1 MVQQT
6 KDSTFTEY
14 GLAHAESGL
23 SNSDKQLSVSVAA
36 KKSESLDSRNE
47 NPMTVSKSIGS
58 PLLMEDSECAG
69 EAVKISGTKRPVPE
83 CLRSPPKSNAGSGH
97 IVYVRRKPETDLSKS
112 NACDTQSDAV
122 DCPHFRKSTDQGET
136 TQQLTEINEPV
147 ICISDVAPLRRASS
161 PSFSSTRRSV
171 SPSLG
176 MSSSISSPENIKHV
190 HVNCANPPSEDPI
203 MVNVTLWKE
212 RYCHLQSLL
221 KMLDQSDQY
230 EYVQMLR
237 SLSSVELS
245 RHAVE
250 LEKRSIKLSMEEA
263 KEVQRV
269 GFFDVLGKYGKNVCT
284 TSTQQGQ
291 EQLEK

>member
-23 SNSDKQLSVSVAA
+23 SNSDKQLSISIAA
-36 KKSESLDSRNE
+36 KRSELQGSRNE
-47 NPMTVSKSIGS
+47 SPMAVSKSIGS
-58 PLLMEDSECAG
+58 QFPVETSESVD
-69 EAVKISGTKRPVPE
+69 EAVKISGTKRPI
-83 CLRSPPKSNAGSGH
+83 RSPPQSNGGSGH
-97 IVYVRRKPETDLSKS
+97 IVYVRRKPELELAKNNIFDAQTNTDPANSPGSKKS
-112 NACDTQSDAV
+112 V
-122 DCPHFRKSTDQGET
+122 DQDEATE
-136 TQQLTEINEPV
+136 QLTGTNEPV
-147 ICISDVAPLRRASS
+147 ICVSDVAPLHRASS

-176 MSSSISSPENIKHV
+176 VSSNISSPEKIKHSV
-190 HVNCANPPSEDPI
+190 ANCIIPSREDPE
-203 MVNVTLWKE
+203 MVSVNLRE
-212 RYCHLQSLL
+212 EQYGRLQSLL

-250 LEKRSIKLSMEEA
+250 LEKRSIKLSLEEA
-263 KEVQRV
+263 KEMQRV
-269 GFFDVLGKYGKNVCT
+269 RFVDVLGKYGKNVGT
-284 TSTQQGQ
+284 PSNLQ
-291 EQLEK
+291 EQLHK

>member
-23 SNSDKQLSVSVAA
+23 SNSDKQLSISIAA
-36 KKSESLDSRNE
+36 KRTELLGSRNE
-47 NPMTVSKSIGS
+47 SPMAVSKSIGS
-58 PLLMEDSECAG
+58 QFPVETSESVG
-69 EAVKISGTKRPVPE
+69 EAVKISGTKRPI
-83 CLRSPPKSNAGSGH
+83 LSPLKSNGGSTH
-97 IVYVRRKPETDLSKS
+97 IVYVRRKPELELAKS
-112 NACDTQSDAV
+112 NLCDTQLNAANCPDTKRSVNQDGATQQFTGKNEPMICVSDA
-122 DCPHFRKSTDQGET
+122 
-136 TQQLTEINEPV
+136 
-147 ICISDVAPLRRASS
+147 APPPRVSS

-176 MSSSISSPENIKHV
+176 VSGNISSPENIKHV
-190 HVNCANPPSEDPI
+190 DFNCRKHSPEDPATVS
-203 MVNVTLWKE
+203 VNLWE
-212 RYCHLQSLL
+212 EQYNRLQSFL

-250 LEKRSIKLSMEEA
+250 LEKRSIKLSLEEA
-263 KEVQRV
+263 KEMQRV
-269 GFFDVLGKYGKNVCT
+269 RFVDVLGKYGKNVCT
-284 TSTQQGQ
+284 PSNLA
-291 EQLEK
+291 EQLHK

>member
-23 SNSDKQLSVSVAA
+23 SNSDKQLSISIAA
-36 KKSESLDSRNE
+36 KRSELQGSRNE
-47 NPMTVSKSIGS
+47 SPMAVSKSIGS
-58 PLLMEDSECAG
+58 QFPVETSESVD
-69 EAVKISGTKRPVPE
+69 EAVKISGTKRPI
-83 CLRSPPKSNAGSGH
+83 RSPPQSNGGSGH
-97 IVYVRRKPETDLSKS
+97 IVYVRRKPELELAKNNNFDAQTNTANSPDTKKSVNQDEATD
-112 NACDTQSDAV
+112 
-122 DCPHFRKSTDQGET
+122 
-136 TQQLTEINEPV
+136 QLTEKNEPV
-147 ICISDVAPLRRASS
+147 ICVSDIAPLHRASS

-176 MSSSISSPENIKHV
+176 VSSNISSPEKIKHSV
-190 HVNCANPPSEDPI
+190 ANCIIPSQEDPE
-203 MVNVTLWKE
+203 MVSVNLRE
-212 RYCHLQSLL
+212 EQYGRLQSLL

-250 LEKRSIKLSMEEA
+250 LEKRSIKLSLEEA
-263 KEVQRV
+263 KEMQRV
-269 GFFDVLGKYGKNVCT
+269 RFVDVLGKYGKNVGT
-284 TSTQQGQ
+284 PSNLQ
-291 EQLEK
+291 EQLHK

>member
-23 SNSDKQLSVSVAA
+23 SNSDKQLSISIAA
-36 KKSESLDSRNE
+36 KRTELLGSRNE
-47 NPMTVSKSIGS
+47 SPMAVSKSIGS
-58 PLLMEDSECAG
+58 QFPVETSESVG
-69 EAVKISGTKRPVPE
+69 EAVKISGTKRPI
-83 CLRSPPKSNAGSGH
+83 LSPLKSNGGSTH
-97 IVYVRRKPETDLSKS
+97 IVYVRRKPELELAKS
-112 NACDTQSDAV
+112 NLCDTQLNAANCPDTKRSVNQDGATQQFTGKNEPMICVSDA
-122 DCPHFRKSTDQGET
+122 
-136 TQQLTEINEPV
+136 
-147 ICISDVAPLRRASS
+147 APPPRVSS

-176 MSSSISSPENIKHV
+176 V
-190 HVNCANPPSEDPI
+190 SEDPATVS
-203 MVNVTLWKE
+203 VNLWE
-212 RYCHLQSLL
+212 EQYNRLQSFL

-250 LEKRSIKLSMEEA
+250 LEKRSIKLSLEEA
-263 KEVQRV
+263 KEMQRV
-269 GFFDVLGKYGKNVCT
+269 RFVDVLGKYGKNVCT
-284 TSTQQGQ
+284 PSNLA
-291 EQLEK
+291 EQLHK